1 MNQPT
6 RSTTLPSR
14 TLVMPTEH
22 AETFDPLA
30 VSKSIAVKFTG
41 TLTSLHAPTTRPAPA
56 AACRHP
62 SPSVGRR
69 RIAADELV
77 AVVVARAIRH
87 PSFRPMSG
95 GGRIVSAPG
104 HPAPSAPSARQW
116 QAETGARSAS
126 QTMRDRLIE
135 TLFLDLDGTMLD
147 WSRLREAIRSTCE
160 GLSVAHPGL
169 DALEIEKVNDA
180 VWDTYWPEIELD
192 WYRGDLDND
201 ELGLE
206 AWRRTFEQFG
216 LHDADLLQATTD
228 AYHRAE
234 RGGHTLFDDVID
246 TLAEARAAGIR
257 LAVVT
262 NGPSGAQRAKLE
274 ALGIDRSFDA
284 VFVSAEVG
292 AAKPDRAIF
301 DFALAELDADPATA
315 WHVGDLLDKDVA
327 GAQAAGIRGIWLNRL
342 GERSLRRRMQSPTSR
357 SPRCA
362 SSFPRCRPL
371 PAPERA
377 GDGLQLDRQ
386 RSARLRRSGPRS
398 TVGRGAHGGPNAAVR
413 ASVDAVDTVAR
424 DRPPQ
429 PVHVGDRYD

>member
-1 MNQPT
+1 
-6 RSTTLPSR
+6 
-14 TLVMPTEH
+14 MPHDH
-22 AETFDPLA
+22 A
-30 VSKSIAVKFTG
+30 
-41 TLTSLHAPTTRPAPA
+41 
-56 AACRHP
+56 
-62 SPSVGRR
+62 
-69 RIAADELV
+69 
-77 AVVVARAIRH
+77 
-87 PSFRPMSG
+87 
-95 GGRIVSAPG
+95 
-104 HPAPSAPSARQW
+104 
-116 QAETGARSAS
+116 
-126 QTMRDRLIE
+126 DRLIE

-206 AWRRTFEQFG
+206 AWRRTFERFG
-216 LHDADLLQATTD
+216 LHDAELLQATTD

-234 RGGHTLFDDVID
+234 RGGHTLFDDVVD

-292 AAKPDRAIF
+292 AAKPERAIF
-301 DFALAELDADPATA
+301 DFALAELDADAATA

-327 GAQAAGIRGIWLNRL
+327 GAHAAGIRGIWLNRL
-342 GERSLRRRMQSPTSR
+342 GEQI
-357 SPRCA
+357 
-362 SSFPRCRPL
+362 
-371 PAPERA
+371 RA
-377 GDGLQLDRQ
+377 GDAIPDLEITSLRELLPALQTP
-386 RSARLRRSGPRS
+386 ARTGARR
-398 TVGRGAHGGPNAAVR
+398 
-413 ASVDAVDTVAR
+413 
-424 DRPPQ
+424 
-429 PVHVGDRYD
+429 